1 MNNEN
6 RNNKP
11 KSKTVTSVFKLRNY
25 FLETTLVKVKGGL
38 RIVHTLLGHSSS
50 DIGQF
55 SMMTLIENDEI
66 ISHGNS
72 QIREETKLIK
82 HELKTIKEDY
92 GGTED
97 TVSDVSKFF

>member
-1 MNNEN
+1 
-6 RNNKP
+6 
-11 KSKTVTSVFKLRNY
+11 
-25 FLETTLVKVKGGL
+25 
-38 RIVHTLLGHSSS
+38 
-50 DIGQF
+50 
-55 SMMTLIENDEI
+55 MMTLIENDEI